1 MRNLYL
7 SLLILISSCNFYEA
21 QTSIYAAAPVPTGTT
36 NSYAPTGYFSSEF
49 MRNCFLFKGSELST
63 FTSSLITAMG
73 FSLSSGASIP
83 VNGNVQIYMQNT
95 SDVNYLK
102 GTSYANIISPM
113 TLVYSGS
120 MLIPSTTNT
129 ASTMMTLNTP
139 FNYTGGGIYVALSWT
154 ATAPFAS
161 TSASYHRD
169 LSTNGTMGA
178 YKAST
183 TNNSVLNT
191 LQTTAVRPVYI
202 FNGVN
207 TSSNEA
213 SITGIIAP
221 GIVGEAMNAPHLI
234 TARISNNSNATLT
247 NKQVFLNVTGVNPFT
262 DTQTIP
268 SIAAGGTANVVFAAY
283 TPTVLGLSTIN
294 ISLPADDINSN
305 NGMSWDQGVNCN
317 SAGYFP
323 LLANFGSQL
332 GYSNV
337 GRIYS
342 CRYNFPTT
350 TTLTHIN
357 IPFPNGPVGYY
368 LNGTLQDASGVI
380 IATTNTAQ
388 SVSSSETYTFA
399 TPQVL
404 NANTD
409 YYIGLAQPL
418 PGLTAITVFYPDYAF
433 VPGRYFVSPPS
444 GGSVG
449 MVNNYYFAIEA
460 VFAGP
465 EISISPASAII
476 CAGEPIVLTA
486 GGTGVTYTW
495 SSAADPIG
503 NPHTAQI
510 TVSPTVSAAYMIS
523 AKDAA
528 GCAGVASAI
537 VDVDECVGIDKDLAK
552 QTALKLYPNPAQDG
566 QAYVDGLSGENT
578 ISVFNLLGEIILE
591 KRSDE
596 QRLLID
602 LREQASGSYLVRVAT
617 SNAGITTFKLINP

>member
-1 MRNLYL
+1 
-7 SLLILISSCNFYEA
+7 
-21 QTSIYAAAPVPTGTT
+21 
-36 NSYAPTGYFSSEF
+36 
-49 MRNCFLFKGSELST
+49 
-63 FTSSLITAMG
+63 
-73 FSLSSGASIP
+73 
-83 VNGNVQIYMQNT
+83 
-95 SDVNYLK
+95 
-102 GTSYANIISPM
+102 
-113 TLVYSGS
+113 
-120 MLIPSTTNT
+120 
-129 ASTMMTLNTP
+129 
-139 FNYTGGGIYVALSWT
+139 
-154 ATAPFAS
+154 
-161 TSASYHRD
+161 
-169 LSTNGTMGA
+169 
-178 YKAST
+178 
-183 TNNSVLNT
+183 
-191 LQTTAVRPVYI
+191 
-202 FNGVN
+202 
-207 TSSNEA
+207 
-213 SITGIIAP
+213 
-221 GIVGEAMNAPHLI
+221 
-234 TARISNNSNATLT
+234 
-247 NKQVFLNVTGVNPFT
+247 
-262 DTQTIP
+262 
-268 SIAAGGTANVVFAAY
+268 
-283 TPTVLGLSTIN
+283 
-294 ISLPADDINSN
+294 
-305 NGMSWDQGVNCN
+305 
-317 SAGYFP
+317 
-323 LLANFGSQL
+323 
-332 GYSNV
+332 
-337 GRIYS
+337 
-342 CRYNFPTT
+342 
-350 TTLTHIN
+350 
-357 IPFPNGPVGYY
+357 VGYY